1 MNRQPG
7 KKLLFIFLLFTFAC
21 PGIKAGCPV
30 PVEAT
35 GISIEETVSYKV
47 QHIPNSELEGQH
59 FHVTAASHIVVQKN
73 SNQLHFCT
81 ACDFYK
87 QVSAQDQQIKESSL
101 LVKDYLA
108 YIYPS
113 HNFW

>member
-7 KKLLFIFLLFTFAC
+7 KKLLFIFLLLIFAC

-30 PVEAT
+30 PVEAA
-35 GISIEETVSYKV
+35 GVSIEETVSYKV
-47 QHIPNSELEGQH
+47 QHIPNSELEGLH
-59 FHVTAASHIVVQKN
+59 PAGGSHIVVQKN
-73 SNQLHFCT
+73 SNQLHFFR
-81 ACDFYK
+81 ACDLYK
-87 QVSAQDQQIKESSL
+87 QSSVQDRQLKESSL

-108 YIYPS
+108 FIYPS